1 MSLPCR
7 NTLQKYIG
15 MTIGEAGFSPLVRCR
30 LETELQSLTAPQ
42 SRVCSLVVDEMHI
55 KQKLEYHKQ
64 RDAFIGDVDMSQD
77 LDHLIS
83 ADNHN
88 LANSLLCFL
97 LCGLAGSF
105 KIPVGYFFTKG
116 CTGAELAETIVH
128 VTKKTEELGFK
139 IVRLVTDNHKINVA
153 AMDVLC
159 KGPATTSAPHPA
171 DPSRRLFLAF
181 DQCHI
186 IKNVTSQFLVKE
198 IGGQNEISAAPLK
211 QLYKMQQGS
220 TVKPIKVLNKEA
232 SVPFKHKK
240 DECEAQL

>member
-1 MSLPCR
+1 ESGV
-7 NTLQKYIG
+7 TLLMKERLKEEVRHLKDQARLCSTVVDKMAISSKYIYDRK
-15 MTIGEAGFSPLVRCR
+15 MDSYIAG
-30 LETELQSLTAPQ
+30 
-42 SRVCSLVVDEMHI
+42 
-55 KQKLEYHKQ
+55 
-64 RDAFIGDVDMSQD
+64 QD

-186 IKNVTSQFLVKE
+186 IKNVRSQFLVKE